1 VTNVKNTKSL
11 LARLALAAAPLLA
24 MPHAAAMPADDLQVS
39 SYAKLNGWEVRQ
51 FKMNGI
57 VETCDAVI
65 ITGEEQAL
73 RFEYNAMSTSFGFMA
88 PGSAAS
94 TDPISVTIALEAKGA
109 EAQTMDLPLAYDPEG
124 TEWRSYVASNEEP
137 DGMFDLFANAA
148 SVSFTYATP
157 NGDHT
162 QTFALKGANAVTA
175 KTIECVNSA
184 Q

>member
-1 VTNVKNTKSL
+1 
-11 LARLALAAAPLLA
+11 

-39 SYAKLNGWEVRQ
+39 TYAKLNGWEVRQ

-73 RFEYNAMSTSFGFMA
+73 RFEFNPMSTSFGFMA
-88 PGSAAS
+88 LGSAAS
-94 TDPISVTIALEAKGA
+94 PDPISVKIAFDSNGA
-109 EAQTMDLPLAYDPEG
+109 EARTSDLPLAVDPEG

-157 NGDHT
+157 DGAHT
-162 QTFALKGANAVTA
+162 QTFALEGTNAVTA
-175 KTIECVNSA
+175 KTIDCVNSA